1 MNAQVLSLTKTHR
14 LLQTKTLLLLGLLS
28 LLFINTLKA
37 QDMDDEKAVKAVV
50 DDFFD
55 AFHAQ
60 DTVRLKA
67 FAAPDIVLQSIGR
80 NNEGKVLWRKEK
92 FEDFVRSIGS
102 IPETTKF
109 EEKLLS
115 YSIQVDGVMA
125 NAWTEYEFWINGQ
138 FSHCG
143 VNSFHMVK
151 LDEEWKISYL
161 IDTRRRAACDAMK
174 GK

>member
-1 MNAQVLSLTKTHR
+1 MNAQLLSLTKAQFN
-14 LLQTKTLLLLGLLS
+14 LYPKTLLLFGLLS
-28 LLFINTLKA
+28 MLFLNTVQA
-37 QDMDDEKAVKAVV
+37 QEMDDEAAVKGVV
-50 DDFFD
+50 DQFFD

-60 DTVRLKA
+60 DSVRLKS
-67 FAAPDIVLQSIGR
+67 FAAPDVVLQSIGK
-80 NNEGKVLWRKEK
+80 NGKGEVLWRKEK
-92 FEDFVRSIGS
+92 FENFVKSIAS

-125 NAWTEYEFWINGQ
+125 NAWTEYEFWINGE

-143 VNSFHMVK
+143 VNSFHLVK
-151 LDEEWKISYL
+151 LDGEWKISYL
-161 IDTRRRAACDAMK
+161 IDTRRRAACDAAK

>member
-1 MNAQVLSLTKTHR
+1 MNAQVLSLSRPQVLPNSKI
-14 LLQTKTLLLLGLLS
+14 LVLFFLLS
-28 LLFINTLKA
+28 LLFFNPLKA
-37 QDMDDEKAVKAVV
+37 QQMNDEAAVKAVV
-50 DDFFD
+50 DQFFD

-60 DTVRLKA
+60 DSVRLKS
-67 FAAPDIVLQSIGR
+67 FAAPDIVLQSIGK
-80 NNEGKVLWRKEK
+80 NGKGEVLWRKEK
-92 FEDFVRSIGS
+92 FENFVKSIAS

-125 NAWTEYEFWINGQ
+125 NAWTEYEFWINGE

-151 LDEEWKISYL
+151 LDGEWKISYL
-161 IDTRRRAACDAMK
+161 IDTRRRAACEAFK

>member
-1 MNAQVLSLTKTHR
+1 MNAQVLSLTKTQVRH
-14 LLQTKTLLLLGLLS
+14 QVKIGLLLCLLS
-28 LLFINTLKA
+28 LLFLNTARA
-37 QDMDDEKAVKAVV
+37 QEMNDEAAVKAVV
-50 DDFFD
+50 DNFFE

-80 NNEGKVLWRKEK
+80 NNKGEVQWRKEK
-92 FEDFVRSIGS
+92 FENFVKSIGS

-125 NAWTEYEFWINGQ
+125 NAWTEYEFWINGE

-161 IDTRRRAACDAMK
+161 IDTRRRAACEALK